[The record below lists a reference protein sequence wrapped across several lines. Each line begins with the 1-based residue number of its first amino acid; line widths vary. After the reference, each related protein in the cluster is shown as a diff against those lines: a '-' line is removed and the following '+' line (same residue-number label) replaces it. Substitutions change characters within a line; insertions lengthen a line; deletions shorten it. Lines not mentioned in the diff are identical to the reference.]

1 MGFEFQNKLDILKH
15 TTEKGQLKSIT
26 DTTAQHTVGSSY
38 YDSKNNKT
46 YVYAYNGLGAAG
58 SINDPSYLVPQDSGQ
73 TGGNWTIEPVTD
85 GAKRTYVCVPAAAIP
100 SLYYGWAQ
108 VQGDVDVNASDTD
121 VFTDEA
127 WAANDELFI
136 TGGKPATVADDD
148 AGITDTAFAIVQDS
162 RASTDVG
169 ECTIYLV
176 GREVI
181 GST

>member
-1 MGFEFQNKLDILKH
+1 MFQFTSKIDHLKR
-15 TTEKGQLKSIT
+15 TTEAGQLLTIT
-26 DTTAQHTVGSSY
+26 DTSPMHSAGAVY
-38 YDSKNNKT
+38 VDKINNKT
-46 YVYAYNGLGAAG
+46 YVYAYNGAGATF
-58 SINDPSYLVPQDSGQ
+58 SVNDPYYLVPQDSGQ
-73 TGGNWTIEPVTD
+73 TGGNWTIEPMTD
-85 GAKRTYVCVPAAAIP
+85 GAKRTFVCVPAALVP
-100 SLYYGWAQ
+100 STYYGWAQ

-162 RASTDVG
+162 RDSTG
-169 ECTIYLV
+169 TAECTIYLV
-176 GREVI
+176 GREVL